1 MKKIWEAIKSYLAE
15 IFKPS
20 LPKQIEQPAIR
31 NSPTLNDELVNL
43 CKEDVGQRETNGSNR
58 SKMIDE
64 INTAAGVDLGSPYC
78 IAGILYRGVFT
89 LCKQHNLKMPINIEA
104 STQEFWRKVPS
115 KYKRL
120 PGTQAKKGDIGVMQ
134 SRSDSGKGHAYLITE
149 DESVNQKTV
158 EYNTDPSG
166 GRDGD
171 GVWLRERS
179 QSGDLAKKYLGA
191 VDICQWIRDLNNYKE
206 EIVTITE
213 KELSPYLPLSWEVGH
228 RERKAWS
235 DYLINQIANFH
246 FESFDKAKD
255 AVKLY
260 DRYESLKK
268 WQKVNLWAE
277 FICSLCYYECSW
289 DQLQNSVDVGTNGD
303 IDTYSVGLMQL
314 SVVDQ
319 KNYKIRLGYKFK
331 DLQDPIKN
339 LNLGLKIMTQII
351 KNKGIVM
358 VPKGS
363 NPYWAVICPGGK
375 YDKSSE
381 ILARVKKLT
390 DKF

>member
-1 MKKIWEAIKSYLAE
+1 MKKIWEAIKAYFAE

-20 LPKQIEQPAIR
+20 APKEIIQPVHKYT
-31 NSPTLNDELVNL
+31 PTLNDELVDL
-43 CKEDVGQRETNGSNR
+43 CKEDVGQRETNGPNR

-64 INTAAGVDLGSPYC
+64 INTAAGVDLGSRYC

-134 SRSDSGKGHAYLITE
+134 SRSDSSKGHAYLMYVDE
-149 DESVNQKTV
+149 DTCQETI
-158 EYNTDPSG
+158 EYNTNPNGS
-166 GRDGD
+166 RDGD
-171 GVWLRERS
+171 GVWLRQRS
-179 QSGDLAKKYLGA
+179 QSGDASKKYLGA
-191 VDICQWIRDLNNYKE
+191 VDICQWIRDLNNYN
-206 EIVTITE
+206 EIVTIPE
-213 KELSPYLPLSWEVGH
+213 KESSPYLPLSWEIGH

-268 WQKVNLWAE
+268 WQKINLWAE

-289 DQLQNSVDVGTNGD
+289 DPLQNSVDVGEKGD

-319 KNYKIRLGYKFK
+319 KNYKISLGYKFK

-351 KNKGIVM
+351 ETKGIVM

-363 NPYWAVICPGGK
+363 NPYWGTLSGGK